1 MSATQTSP
9 ATPPAG
15 PTKPTRYRSRYADG
29 GNPDLAPEPNSGG
42 PAPGASGSGVSGPG
56 ASGPGAAAGDPELS
70 HREIL
75 EILAGLLAALFT
87 AVLSSTIVSNALP
100 TIIAD
105 LEGSQTQY
113 TWVVTASLLAMTVST
128 PVWGKL
134 SDLLSKKLLVQLAI
148 VAFVIGSMLAGA
160 SQNVPF
166 LIGARVL
173 QGIAMGGLMALAQ
186 AIIGA
191 AIPPRNRGRYSGYM
205 GAVMA
210 LATVS
215 GPLVGGV
222 IVDTSWLGWRW
233 CFYVCVPL
241 AVVSLIVLQK
251 FLHLP
256 LVKRRVRMD
265 YLGAVLI
272 AGAASLPLIW
282 VSFAGQ
288 HFPWWSWQTG
298 AYLGGTALLGVLAV
312 VVETH
317 AREPLVPVRVVRERT
332 TALAILASLSVGIA
346 MFGSAVFLGQ
356 YFQVAR
362 GYSATEAG
370 LLTIPMMFGSFLGSV
385 GSGQLITRYGKWK
398 RYLVLGGLFLTAG
411 LGVLGTIDHTSPY
424 WYVGVGMLAMG
435 IGMGMTMQN
444 LVLAVQNT
452 VDVSEVGAASAT
464 VTFFRSLGGA
474 VGVSVLGAILATR
487 VTDLIAEHLRALGPG
502 AEAAAKGGSGSVLD
516 VNALPAPVAEI
527 VRHAY
532 GDATGRIFIIAAG
545 AAIISLL
552 AVLFIQEVP
561 LRQTVAKTP
570 TPNATAPT
578 STSAGGTSAT
588 GDVVDDPA
596 ERAAVVA
603 LDVII
608 SAERTARE
616 RERQANEH
624 VQAAADTIR
633 QMRTDVADLFTRV
646 DQQIAD
652 LEETLPGTAIP
663 HPAAALLDSQR
674 PTSDLSEE
682 LRRYELSV
690 LSASQRTAD
699 HLRESAQ
706 SEATHLRESARTEAE
721 ELRRSTRTETTE
733 LRLAA
738 QSEATQL
745 LTEARAEEQE
755 IRTRITE
762 LQSIEQHLL
771 TTVRD
776 NLSTTP
782 PQRPTPTHTTLPP
795 HTTPTHP
802 ATTHPTHGAAHSTTP
817 PHGPTPA
824 QGPTPTHG
832 PTPAHGTAPTQASTH
847 ASSTTHPPAGN
858 GYPDDSPHRQPF
870 G

>member
-1 MSATQTSP
+1 MSATRTE
-9 ATPPAG
+9 ATASA
-15 PTKPTRYRSRYADG
+15 TAQFDAPTRYRSKYSSEEPAAVV
-29 GNPDLAPEPNSGG
+29 PAPS
-42 PAPGASGSGVSGPG
+42 APGA
-56 ASGPGAAAGDPELS
+56 DPELT

-134 SDLLSKKLLVQLAI
+134 SDLMSKKLLVQLAI
-148 VAFVIGSMLAGA
+148 IMFVVGSALAGA
-160 SQNVPF
+160 AQNVPF

-173 QGIAMGGLMALAQ
+173 QGLAMGGLMALAQ
-186 AIIGA
+186 AIVGA

-210 LATVS
+210 VATVS

-241 AVVSLIVLQK
+241 AVISLIVLQR

-256 LVKRRVRMD
+256 VIKRQIKLD

-282 VSFAGQ
+282 VSFAGT
-288 HFPWWSWQTG
+288 HFAWWSWQTG
-298 AYLGGTALLGVLAV
+298 AYLGGTALLALLAV
-312 VVETH
+312 IVETH
-317 AREPLVPVRVVRERT
+317 ARDPLVPVTVVRERT

-362 GYSATEAG
+362 GYSPTEAG
-370 LLTIPMMFGSFLGSV
+370 LLTIPMMLGSFFGSV
-385 GSGQLITRYGKWK
+385 GSGQLITRFGKWK
-398 RYLVLGGLFLTAG
+398 RYLVLGGLFLTVG
-411 LGVLGTIDHTSPY
+411 LGLLGTIDHESPY
-424 WYVGVGMLAMG
+424 WYVGAGMLSMG
-435 IGMGMTMQN
+435 IGMGMMMQN

-452 VDVSEVGAASAT
+452 VDVSQVGASSAT

-474 VGVSVLGAILATR
+474 VGVSVLGAVLANR
-487 VTDLIAEHLRALGPG
+487 VTDLITRNLRALGP
-502 AEAAAKGGSGSVLD
+502 EAAGAAPGGSGGSVLD
-516 VNALPAPVAEI
+516 VNSLPAPVADI

-532 GDATGRIFIIAAG
+532 GDATGHIFVIAA
-545 AAIISLL
+545 AAAAVSLL
-552 AVLFIQEVP
+552 AVVFIREVP
-561 LRQTVAKTP
+561 LRQTVAMTEEDADLAA
-570 TPNATAPT
+570 ATAPAA
-578 STSAGGTSAT
+578 AGPGVVPGGAGSGVVPGGAGSGAASGVS
-588 GDVVDDPA
+588 GDGAGADGAGLGADGLLVDAGHSPDDPA
-596 ERAAVVA
+596 ERAAVIA
-603 LDVII
+603 LNVIT

-616 RERQANEH
+616 REREANERVH
-624 VQAAADTIR
+624 AAATTIR

-646 DQQIAD
+646 DQQIAE
-652 LEETLPGTAIP
+652 LEGTLPDAIP
-663 HPAAALLDSQR
+663 HPAAAILDAQR
-674 PTSDLSEE
+674 GPGELSDE

-699 HLRESAQ
+699 HLRETAKA
-706 SEATHLRESARTEAE
+706 EADH
-721 ELRRSTRTETTE
+721 
-733 LRLAA
+733 
-738 QSEATQL
+738 L

-762 LQSIEQHLL
+762 LEAVEHHLL
-771 TTVRD
+771 TKIRD
-776 NLSTTP
+776 GLSNTPTP
-782 PQRPTPTHTTLPP
+782 PASPPSITPTA
-795 HTTPTHP
+795 P
-802 ATTHPTHGAAHSTTP
+802 APAETVVPDGAGA
-817 PHGPTPA
+817 PTPA
-824 QGPTPTHG
+824 PTESGPTAETGVP
-832 PTPAHGTAPTQASTH
+832 
-847 ASSTTHPPAGN
+847 ASSGAPAPHPPAAQAPHAVMPPSHHAGN
-858 GYPDDSPHRQPF
+858 GYPEVEHRQPF

>member
-1 MSATQTSP
+1 MSATTQTSP
-9 ATPPAG
+9 ATPSAG
-15 PTKPTRYRSRYADG
+15 TPHRYRSRYAEG
-29 GNPDLAPEPNSGG
+29 EPDPTPAAPPPPP
-42 PAPGASGSGVSGPG
+42 PAPPT
-56 ASGPGAAAGDPELS
+56 AAAELS

-134 SDLLSKKLLVQLAI
+134 SDLISKKLLVQLAI
-148 VAFVIGSMLAGA
+148 VMFVTGSVLAGA

-173 QGIAMGGLMALAQ
+173 QGLAMGGLMALAQ

-241 AVVSLIVLQK
+241 AVLSLIVLQR

-256 LVKRRVRMD
+256 VVKRKVKMD
-265 YLGAVLI
+265 YLGALLI

-282 VSFAGQ
+282 VSFAGE
-288 HFPWWSWQTG
+288 HFPWWSWETG
-298 AYLGGTALLGVLAV
+298 AYLGGTAVLALLAV
-312 VVETH
+312 VVEVH

-385 GSGQLITRYGKWK
+385 GSGQLITRFGKWK

-424 WYVGVGMLAMG
+424 WYIGLGMLSMG
-435 IGMGMTMQN
+435 IGMGMMMQN

-452 VDVSEVGAASAT
+452 VDVSEVGAASAS

-474 VGVSVLGAILATR
+474 VGVSVLGAVLATR
-487 VTDLIAEHLRALGPG
+487 VTDLISEHLRQLGP
-502 AEAAAKGGSGSVLD
+502 AAAAAAQGGSGSVLD
-516 VNALPAPVAEI
+516 VNSLPAPVAEI
-527 VRHAY
+527 VRQAY
-532 GDATGRIFIIAAG
+532 GDATGRIFVIAAG
-545 AAIISLL
+545 AAVVSLL
-552 AVLFIQEVP
+552 AVLFIREVP
-561 LRQTVAKTP
+561 LRKTVAMG
-570 TPNATAPT
+570 ADGTASDPT
-578 STSAGGTSAT
+578 SDLSDATSASGLSGATSASGT
-588 GDVVDDPA
+588 AGASAASGMGGAAAASDDPA

-603 LDVII
+603 LDVIT

-616 RERQANEH
+616 REREANER
-624 VQAAADTIR
+624 VQAAATVIR
-633 QMRTDVADLFTRV
+633 QMRTDVKDLFTRV

-652 LEETLPGTAIP
+652 LEDTLPGAAIP
-663 HPAAALLDSQR
+663 QPAAAILDSQR
-674 PTSDLSEE
+674 PQGELVDE

-699 HLRESAQ
+699 HLRATARAEADQ
-706 SEATHLRESARTEAE
+706 LLSEAKS
-721 ELRRSTRTETTE
+721 
-733 LRLAA
+733 
-738 QSEATQL
+738 
-745 LTEARAEEQE
+745 EEQE
-755 IRTRITE
+755 IRARITE
-762 LQSIEQHLL
+762 LQLVEERLL
-771 TTVRD
+771 ATVRD
-776 NLSTTP
+776 TLSTTP
-782 PQRPTPTHTTLPP
+782 PPPSTPS
-795 HTTPTHP
+795 TPGTASAAAADP
-802 ATTHPTHGAAHSTTP
+802 ATQPAPTDSPSNTP
-817 PHGPTPA
+817 PPFPSDGS
-824 QGPTPTHG
+824 
-832 PTPAHGTAPTQASTH
+832 APYLPH
-847 ASSTTHPPAGN
+847 ATGN
-858 GYPDDSPHRQPF
+858 GYPDPTASPDRQPF

>member
-1 MSATQTSP
+1 MSATRTLDT
-9 ATPPAG
+9 ATPPA
-15 PTKPTRYRSRYADG
+15 T
-29 GNPDLAPEPNSGG
+29 NPG
-42 PAPGASGSGVSGPG
+42 
-56 ASGPGAAAGDPELS
+56 LS

-113 TWVVTASLLAMTVST
+113 TWVITASLLAMTVST

-134 SDLLSKKLLVQLAI
+134 SDLISKKLLVQLAI
-148 VAFVIGSMLAGA
+148 LMFVAGSALAGA
-160 SQNVPF
+160 AHNVPF

-173 QGIAMGGLMALAQ
+173 QGLAMGGLMALAQ

-191 AIPPRNRGRYSGYM
+191 AIPPRDRGRYSGYM

-210 LATVS
+210 VATVS

-241 AVVSLIVLQK
+241 AVLSLIVLQK
-251 FLHLP
+251 YLHLP
-256 LVKRRVRMD
+256 VIKREVKMD
-265 YLGAVLI
+265 YLGAILI

-282 VSFAGQ
+282 VSFAGT

-298 AYLGGTALLGVLAV
+298 AYLGGTALLGILAV
-312 VVETH
+312 IVETH
-317 AREPLVPVRVVRERT
+317 AREPLVPVKVVRERT
-332 TALAILASLSVGIA
+332 TALAILASLSVGVA

-385 GSGQLITRYGKWK
+385 GAGQLITRFGKWK

-411 LGVLGTIDHTSPY
+411 LGLLGTIDHTSPY
-424 WYVGVGMLAMG
+424 WYVGRGMLAMG
-435 IGMGMTMQN
+435 IGMGMMMQN

-452 VDVSEVGAASAT
+452 VDVTQVGAASAS

-487 VTDLIAEHLRALGPG
+487 VTDLITQNLRALGP
-502 AEAAAKGGSGSVLD
+502 EAAAAAQSGSSGSVLD

-532 GDATGRIFIIAAG
+532 GDATGKIFVIAAG
-545 AAIISLL
+545 AALVSLL
-552 AVLFIQEVP
+552 AVLFIREVP
-561 LRQTVAKTP
+561 LRRTVAMTDEGVADAASSFP
-570 TPNATAPT
+570 
-578 STSAGGTSAT
+578 
-588 GDVVDDPA
+588 DDPA

-603 LDVII
+603 LDVIT

-616 RERQANEH
+616 REREATER
-624 VQAAADTIR
+624 VQAAANVVR
-633 QMRTDVADLFTRV
+633 QMRTDIADLFTRV
-646 DQQIAD
+646 DHQIAA
-652 LEETLPGTAIP
+652 LENTLPDAVP
-663 HPAAALLDSQR
+663 QPAAAILDAQR
-674 PTSDLSEE
+674 PAGELVDE

-699 HLRESAQ
+699 HLREA
-706 SEATHLRESARTEAE
+706 AKTEAD
-721 ELRRSTRTETTE
+721 EL
-733 LRLAA
+733 LAA
-738 QSEATQL
+738 
-745 LTEARAEEQE
+745 ARAEELD
-755 IRTRITE
+755 IRHRISE
-762 LQSIEQHLL
+762 LRAVEQRLL
-771 TTVRD
+771 GTIRD
-776 NLSTTP
+776 GLSDTP
-782 PQRPTPTHTTLPP
+782 PPAAPP
-795 HTTPTHP
+795 MPQP
-802 ATTHPTHGAAHSTTP
+802 APSA
-817 PHGPTPA
+817 
-824 QGPTPTHG
+824 
-832 PTPAHGTAPTQASTH
+832 
-847 ASSTTHPPAGN
+847 PPASISRPAPN
-858 GYPDDSPHRQPF
+858 GYPEEAHHRQAF

>member
-1 MSATQTSP
+1 MSAQTLETAP
-9 ATPPAG
+9 ATAV
-15 PTKPTRYRSRYADG
+15 
-29 GNPDLAPEPNSGG
+29 APS
-42 PAPGASGSGVSGPG
+42 A
-56 ASGPGAAAGDPELS
+56 DPELS

-113 TWVVTASLLAMTVST
+113 TWVITASLLAMTVST

-134 SDLLSKKLLVQLAI
+134 SDLISKKLLVQLAI
-148 VAFVIGSMLAGA
+148 VMFVTGSALAGA
-160 SQNVPF
+160 AHNVPF

-173 QGIAMGGLMALAQ
+173 QGLAMGGLMALAQ

-191 AIPPRNRGRYSGYM
+191 AIPPRDRGRYSGYM

-210 LATVS
+210 VATVS

-241 AVVSLIVLQK
+241 AVLSLIILQR

-256 LVKRRVRMD
+256 LIKRKVKMD
-265 YLGAVLI
+265 YLGALLI

-282 VSFAGQ
+282 VSFAGE

-298 AYLGGTALLGVLAV
+298 AYLGGTAVLAILAV

-317 AREPLVPVRVVRERT
+317 ASEPLVPVKVVRERT

-385 GSGQLITRYGKWK
+385 GAGQLITRFGKWK
-398 RYLVLGGLFLTAG
+398 RYLVLGGLFLSAG
-411 LGVLGTIDHTSPY
+411 LGLLGTIDHTSPY
-424 WYVGVGMLAMG
+424 WYVGLGMLSMG
-435 IGMGMTMQN
+435 IGMGMMMQN

-452 VDVSEVGAASAT
+452 VDVSQVGASSAT

-487 VTDLIAEHLRALGPG
+487 VTDLIKENIAALGP
-502 AEAAAKGGSGSVLD
+502 EAAAAAQGGSAGSVLD

-532 GDATGRIFIIAAG
+532 GDATGKIFVIAAG
-545 AAIISLL
+545 AAVVSLL
-552 AVLFIQEVP
+552 AVLFIREVP
-561 LRQTVAKTP
+561 LRRTVAM
-570 TPNATAPT
+570 NGTAPDGPDG
-578 STSAGGTSAT
+578 AGASVRET
-588 GDVVDDPA
+588 VPDDPA

-603 LDVII
+603 LEVIT

-616 RERQANEH
+616 REREANER
-624 VQAAADTIR
+624 VQAAANVVR

-646 DQQIAD
+646 DQQIAA
-652 LEETLPGTAIP
+652 LEDTLPDAVP
-663 HPAAALLDSQR
+663 QPAAAILDSQR
-674 PTSDLSEE
+674 PAGELVDE

-699 HLRESAQ
+699 HLRSTAK
-706 SEATHLRESARTEAE
+706 SEADHLRQEAQADADH
-721 ELRRSTRTETTE
+721 L
-733 LRLAA
+733 LAQA
-738 QSEATQL
+738 Q
-745 LTEARAEEQE
+745 AEEQE
-755 IRTRITE
+755 IRHRITE
-762 LQSIEQHLL
+762 LEAVEHRLL
-771 TTVRD
+771 GTIRD

-782 PQRPTPTHTTLPP
+782 P
-795 HTTPTHP
+795 
-802 ATTHPTHGAAHSTTP
+802 
-817 PHGPTPA
+817 
-824 QGPTPTHG
+824 
-832 PTPAHGTAPTQASTH
+832 
-847 ASSTTHPPAGN
+847 PPAPHLNGHQEESHHANAN
-858 GYPDDSPHRQPF
+858 GYPETSPHRQAF

>member
-1 MSATQTSP
+1 MSATQTPS
-9 ATPPAG
+9 AMPPAG
-15 PTKPTRYRSRYADG
+15 STPPHRYRSRYADG
-29 GNPDLAPEPNSGG
+29 DPEPAPAAPPPPSAPPAGG
-42 PAPGASGSGVSGPG
+42 A
-56 ASGPGAAAGDPELS
+56 ELS

-113 TWVVTASLLAMTVST
+113 TWVVTASLLAMTVAT

-148 VAFVIGSMLAGA
+148 IMFVVGSMLAGA

-173 QGIAMGGLMALAQ
+173 QGLGMGGLMALAQ

-222 IVDTSWLGWRW
+222 IVDTDWLGWRW

-241 AVVSLIVLQK
+241 AVVSLIVLQR

-256 LVKRRVRMD
+256 VVKRKVKMD

-282 VSFAGQ
+282 VSFAGD
-288 HFPWWSWQTG
+288 HFAWWSWQTG
-298 AYLGGTALLGVLAV
+298 AYLGGTALLAILAV
-312 VVETH
+312 VVEVH
-317 AREPLVPVRVVRERT
+317 AAEPLVPVRVVRERT
-332 TALAILASLSVGIA
+332 TALAILASLAVGIA

-385 GSGQLITRYGKWK
+385 GSGQLITRFGKWK
-398 RYLVLGGLFLTAG
+398 RYLVIGGLCLTAG
-411 LGVLGTIDHTSPY
+411 LGVLGTIDHESPY
-424 WYVGVGMLAMG
+424 WYVGLGMLAMG

-487 VTDLIAEHLRALGPG
+487 VKDLITERLHELGPG
-502 AEAAAKGGSGSVLD
+502 AGAAAQGGSGSVLD
-516 VNALPAPVAEI
+516 VKSLPAPVAEI

-532 GDATGRIFIIAAG
+532 GDATGRIFVIAAG
-545 AAIISLL
+545 AAVVSLL
-552 AVLFIQEVP
+552 AVLMIREVP
-561 LRQTVAKTP
+561 LRRTVSI
-570 TPNATAPT
+570 NAPAADGAAP
-578 STSAGGTSAT
+578 ADGTVRET
-588 GDVVDDPA
+588 VPDDPA

-603 LDVII
+603 LDVIT

-616 RERQANEH
+616 REREASER
-624 VQAAADTIR
+624 VQAAANTIR

-646 DQQIAD
+646 DQQIAA
-652 LEETLPGTAIP
+652 LENTLPDSDIP
-663 HPAAALLDSQR
+663 QPAAAILDAQR
-674 PTSDLSEE
+674 PAGELVDE

-699 HLRESAQ
+699 HLRE
-706 SEATHLRESARTEAE
+706 TARSDAE
-721 ELRRSTRTETTE
+721 ELRGTAQTEADQLRETARAEADRLRT
-733 LRLAA
+733 AA
-738 QSEATQL
+738 QTEADKFL
-745 LTEARAEEQE
+745 AEARAEEQE
-755 IRTRITE
+755 LRDRITE
-762 LQSIEQHLL
+762 LQAVERRLL
-771 TTVRD
+771 GTVRD
-776 NLSTTP
+776 GLSETPTP
-782 PQRPTPTHTTLPP
+782 PASPTTPTPT
-795 HTTPTHP
+795 
-802 ATTHPTHGAAHSTTP
+802 
-817 PHGPTPA
+817 
-824 QGPTPTHG
+824 
-832 PTPAHGTAPTQASTH
+832 
-847 ASSTTHPPAGN
+847 AGN
-858 GYPDDSPHRQPF
+858 GYPEDATTRQPF

>member
-1 MSATQTSP
+1 MSATQTTPATPPGTTSPGATPPDAESQRYRSRYAEPETSP
-9 ATPPAG
+9 ATPP
-15 PTKPTRYRSRYADG
+15 P
-29 GNPDLAPEPNSGG
+29 
-42 PAPGASGSGVSGPG
+42 PAPPS
-56 ASGPGAAAGDPELS
+56 AGNPELS

-134 SDLLSKKLLVQLAI
+134 SDLISKKLLVQLAI
-148 VAFVIGSMLAGA
+148 VAFVIGSMLAGI
-160 SQNVPF
+160 SQSVPF

-173 QGIAMGGLMALAQ
+173 QGLAMGGLMALAQ

-191 AIPPRNRGRYSGYM
+191 AIPPRSRGRYSGYM

-210 LATVS
+210 VATVS

-241 AVVSLIVLQK
+241 AVLSLIILQK

-256 LVKRRVRMD
+256 VTKRRVRMD
-265 YLGAVLI
+265 YLGAILI

-282 VSFAGQ
+282 VSFAGE
-288 HFPWWSWQTG
+288 HFAWWSWQTG
-298 AYLGGTALLGVLAV
+298 AYLGGTAVLAILAV

-317 AREPLVPVRVVRERT
+317 AAEPLVPVRVVRQRT

-385 GSGQLITRYGKWK
+385 GSGQLITRFGKWK
-398 RYLVLGGLFLTAG
+398 RYLVIGGLFLTAG
-411 LGVLGTIDHTSPY
+411 LGVLGTIDHESPY
-424 WYVGVGMLAMG
+424 WYVGLGMLGMG
-435 IGMGMTMQN
+435 LGMGMTMQN

-474 VGVSVLGAILATR
+474 VGVSVLGAVLATR
-487 VTDLIAEHLRALGPG
+487 VTHLITEHLRELGAG
-502 AEAAAKGGSGSVLD
+502 AATQGGSGSVLD
-516 VNALPAPVAEI
+516 VNSLPGPVQEI

-532 GDATGRIFIIAAG
+532 GDATGRIFVIAAG
-545 AAIISLL
+545 AAVVSLI
-552 AVLFIQEVP
+552 AVLCIREVP
-561 LRQTVAKTP
+561 LRRTVAMG
-570 TPNATAPT
+570 A
-578 STSAGGTSAT
+578 SAEGADGAVGADSADGPGGSGAVSYRETVS
-588 GDVVDDPA
+588 DDPA

-603 LDVII
+603 LDVIT

-616 RERQANEH
+616 REREAAER
-624 VQAAADTIR
+624 VQAAAHTIR

-646 DQQIAD
+646 DQQIAA
-652 LEETLPGTAIP
+652 LETTLPDADIP
-663 HPAAALLDSQR
+663 QPAAAILDSQR
-674 PTSDLSEE
+674 PAGELVDE

-699 HLRESAQ
+699 HLRETAKTDAESVRTTAH
-706 SEATHLRESARTEAE
+706 ADANRLRTTAEAE
-721 ELRRSTRTETTE
+721 VDQLRTTA
-733 LRLAA
+733 RA
-738 QSEATQL
+738 EAEHL
-745 LTEARAEEQE
+745 LTEARAEEHE

-762 LQSIEQHLL
+762 LEAVETRLL
-771 TTVRD
+771 GTIRD
-776 NLSTTP
+776 SLSNTP
-782 PQRPTPTHTTLPP
+782 HPPATPHTTGS
-795 HTTPTHP
+795 HSATSASSTPTHP
-802 ATTHPTHGAAHSTTP
+802 TPPATPPTAGPASHGAPTSGVVSHDVSATGSPANGATT
-817 PHGPTPA
+817 
-824 QGPTPTHG
+824 
-832 PTPAHGTAPTQASTH
+832 
-847 ASSTTHPPAGN
+847 AGN
-858 GYPDDSPHRQPF
+858 GYPEEAQHRQPF

>member
-1 MSATQTSP
+1 MQPNIGLGEGNAGRFRLGAVHPTAPVVAFPPYETETMSATQTRQPDQP
-9 ATPPAG
+9 AVPAG
-15 PTKPTRYRSRYADG
+15 HPTYRSRYAE
-29 GNPDLAPEPNSGG
+29 PERAP
-42 PAPGASGSGVSGPG
+42 
-56 ASGPGAAAGDPELS
+56 AAAPPPPSSGDTELT

-105 LEGSQTQY
+105 LEGTQTQY

-134 SDLLSKKLLVQLAI
+134 SDLISKKLLVQLAI

-173 QGIAMGGLMALAQ
+173 QGLAMGGLMALAQ

-256 LVKRRVRMD
+256 LVKRKVKMD
-265 YLGAVLI
+265 YLGALLI

-282 VSFAGQ
+282 VSFAGE

-298 AYLGGTALLGVLAV
+298 AYLGGTAVLAILAV

-317 AREPLVPVRVVRERT
+317 ATEPLVPVRVVRERT

-385 GSGQLITRYGKWK
+385 GSGQLITRFGKWK
-398 RYLVLGGLFLTAG
+398 RYLVIGGFCLTAG
-411 LGVLGTIDHTSPY
+411 LGVLGTIDHKSPY
-424 WYVGVGMLAMG
+424 WYVGIGMLAMG

-474 VGVSVLGAILATR
+474 VGVSVLGAVLATR
-487 VTDLIAEHLRALGPG
+487 VTNLITEHLRELGPG
-502 AEAAAKGGSGSVLD
+502 AAAAAQGGSGSVLD
-516 VNALPAPVAEI
+516 VNSLPGPVQEI

-532 GDATGRIFIIAAG
+532 GDATGRIFVIAAG
-545 AAIISLL
+545 AAVVSLL
-552 AVLFIQEVP
+552 AVLFIREVP
-561 LRQTVAKTP
+561 LRRTVAMG
-570 TPNATAPT
+570 AAA
-578 STSAGGTSAT
+578 SEGSASSEEPQRET
-588 GDVVDDPA
+588 VPDDPA

-603 LDVII
+603 LDVIT

-616 RERQANEH
+616 REREASER
-624 VQAAADTIR
+624 VQAAANTIR

-646 DQQIAD
+646 DQQIAA
-652 LEETLPGTAIP
+652 LENTLPDTDIP
-663 HPAAALLDSQR
+663 QPAAAILDAQR
-674 PTSDLSEE
+674 PAGELVDE

-699 HLRESAQ
+699 HLRE
-706 SEATHLRESARTEAE
+706 TARTDAESFRTTAQADAENLRTKARAEADN
-721 ELRRSTRTETTE
+721 L
-733 LRLAA
+733 LA
-738 QSEATQL
+738 
-745 LTEARAEEQE
+745 EARAEEQE
-755 IRTRITE
+755 IRGRVAE
-762 LQSIEQHLL
+762 LEAVERRLL
-771 TTVRD
+771 GTIRD
-776 NLSTTP
+776 NLSDTP
-782 PQRPTPTHTTLPP
+782 APPAAPAPQTHPDEHPAPAAPGTHQTHAPSHTT
-795 HTTPTHP
+795 
-802 ATTHPTHGAAHSTTP
+802 
-817 PHGPTPA
+817 
-824 QGPTPTHG
+824 
-832 PTPAHGTAPTQASTH
+832 
-847 ASSTTHPPAGN
+847 GN
-858 GYPDDSPHRQPF
+858 GYPEDATHRQPF

>member
-9 ATPPAG
+9 ATPQAG
-15 PTKPTRYRSRYADG
+15 SPNRYRSRYS
-29 GNPDLAPEPNSGG
+29 E
-42 PAPGASGSGVSGPG
+42 
-56 ASGPGAAAGDPELS
+56 GDPDTAPAAPPPQPPPTAAVELS

-134 SDLLSKKLLVQLAI
+134 SDLMSKKLLVQLAI
-148 VAFVIGSMLAGA
+148 IMFVTGSVLAGA

-173 QGIAMGGLMALAQ
+173 QGLAMGGLMALAQ

-241 AVVSLIVLQK
+241 AVISLIVLQR

-256 LVKRRVRMD
+256 VVKRKVKMD
-265 YLGAVLI
+265 YLGALLI

-282 VSFAGQ
+282 VSFAGT
-288 HFPWWSWQTG
+288 HFAWWSWQTG
-298 AYLGGTALLGVLAV
+298 AYLGGTALLALLAV
-312 VVETH
+312 IVEVH
-317 AREPLVPVRVVRERT
+317 AREPLVPVRIVRQRT

-385 GSGQLITRYGKWK
+385 GSGQLITRFGKWK
-398 RYLVLGGLFLTAG
+398 RYLVIGGIFLTAG

-424 WYVGVGMLAMG
+424 WYIGLGMLSMG
-435 IGMGMTMQN
+435 IGMGMMMQN

-452 VDVSEVGAASAT
+452 VDVSEVGAASAS

-474 VGVSVLGAILATR
+474 VGVSVLGAVLATR
-487 VTDLIAEHLRALGPG
+487 VTDSITEHLRDLGPG
-502 AEAAAKGGSGSVLD
+502 AAAAAQGGSGSVLD

-532 GDATGRIFIIAAG
+532 GDATGRIFVIAAG
-545 AAIISLL
+545 AALVSLL
-552 AVLFIQEVP
+552 AVLFIREVP
-561 LRQTVAKTP
+561 LRKTVAMGAESP
-570 TPNATAPT
+570 EGAPG
-578 STSAGGTSAT
+578 SAAGTSDT
-588 GDVVDDPA
+588 GNGAAPGAGAGVGLYRETVSDDPA

-603 LDVII
+603 LDVIT

-616 RERQANEH
+616 REREANER
-624 VQAAADTIR
+624 VQAAATVIR

-652 LEETLPGTAIP
+652 LEDTLPGAGIP
-663 HPAAALLDSQR
+663 QPAAAILDSQR
-674 PTSDLSEE
+674 PAGELVDE

-699 HLRESAQ
+699 HLRE
-706 SEATHLRESARTEAE
+706 TARTEADHV
-721 ELRRSTRTETTE
+721 RSTAHAEADQV
-733 LRLAA
+733 LA
-738 QSEATQL
+738 
-745 LTEARAEEQE
+745 EARSEEQE
-755 IRTRITE
+755 IRARIAE
-762 LQSIEQHLL
+762 LQLVEDRLL
-771 TTVRD
+771 GTVRD
-776 NLSTTP
+776 SLSTTP
-782 PQRPTPTHTTLPP
+782 PPPTPSPSYPP
-795 HTTPTHP
+795 
-802 ATTHPTHGAAHSTTP
+802 AAHPGSDP
-817 PHGPTPA
+817 APGPAAANGVSAANGASAMRSSESDGSSPYLPHAT
-824 QGPTPTHG
+824 
-832 PTPAHGTAPTQASTH
+832 
-847 ASSTTHPPAGN
+847 GN
-858 GYPDDSPHRQPF
+858 GYPDATASPERQPF

>member
-1 MSATQTSP
+1 MSATTQ
-9 ATPPAG
+9 
-15 PTKPTRYRSRYADG
+15 TRYRSRYAEG
-29 GNPDLAPEPNSGG
+29 EPDTR
-42 PAPGASGSGVSGPG
+42 PAPPT
-56 ASGPGAAAGDPELS
+56 PPTPPTAAAELS

-134 SDLLSKKLLVQLAI
+134 SDLMSKKLLVQLAI
-148 VAFVIGSMLAGA
+148 VMFVTGSVLAGA

-173 QGIAMGGLMALAQ
+173 QGLAMGGLMALAQ
-186 AIIGA
+186 AIVGA

-241 AVVSLIVLQK
+241 AVISLIVLQR

-256 LVKRRVRMD
+256 VVKRKVKMD
-265 YLGAVLI
+265 YLGALLI

-282 VSFAGQ
+282 VSFAGV

-298 AYLGGTALLGVLAV
+298 AYLGGTAVLALLAV
-312 VVETH
+312 IVEVH
-317 AREPLVPVRVVRERT
+317 AREPLVPVKVVRERT

-385 GSGQLITRYGKWK
+385 GSGQLITRFGKWK

-424 WYVGVGMLAMG
+424 WYIGLGMLSMG
-435 IGMGMTMQN
+435 IGMGMMMQN

-452 VDVSEVGAASAT
+452 VDVSEVGAASAS

-474 VGVSVLGAILATR
+474 VGVSVLGAVLATR
-487 VTDLIAEHLRALGPG
+487 VTDLITEHIKALGP
-502 AEAAAKGGSGSVLD
+502 AAAAAAQGGSGSVLD
-516 VNALPAPVAEI
+516 VSSLPAPVAEI
-527 VRHAY
+527 VRQAY
-532 GDATGRIFIIAAG
+532 GDATGRIFVIAAG
-545 AAIISLL
+545 AAVVSLL
-552 AVLFIQEVP
+552 AVLFIREVP
-561 LRQTVAKTP
+561 LRQTVAMGPDGTASSASDLP
-570 TPNATAPT
+570 GVASASGLPGATAA
-578 STSAGGTSAT
+578 S
-588 GDVVDDPA
+588 DDPA

-603 LDVII
+603 LDVIT
-608 SAERTARE
+608 SAERTASERE
-616 RERQANEH
+616 REANER
-624 VQAAADTIR
+624 VQAAATVIR
-633 QMRTDVADLFTRV
+633 QMRTDVKDLFTRV

-652 LEETLPGTAIP
+652 LEDTLPDAAIP
-663 HPAAALLDSQR
+663 QPAAAILDSQR
-674 PTSDLSEE
+674 PQGELVDE

-699 HLRESAQ
+699 HLR
-706 SEATHLRESARTEAE
+706 ATARADAD
-721 ELRRSTRTETTE
+721 EL
-733 LRLAA
+733 LA
-738 QSEATQL
+738 
-745 LTEARAEEQE
+745 EARSEEQE
-755 IRTRITE
+755 IRARIAE
-762 LQSIEQHLL
+762 LQLVEERLL
-771 TTVRD
+771 GTVRD
-776 NLSTTP
+776 TLSTTP
-782 PQRPTPTHTTLPP
+782 P
-795 HTTPTHP
+795 P
-802 ATTHPTHGAAHSTTP
+802 AAPVSSTP
-817 PHGPTPA
+817 PPFPSDGS
-824 QGPTPTHG
+824 
-832 PTPAHGTAPTQASTH
+832 APYLPH
-847 ASSTTHPPAGN
+847 ATGN
-858 GYPDDSPHRQPF
+858 GYPDATASPERQPF

>member
-1 MSATQTSP
+1 MSATQASP
-9 ATPPAG
+9 ATPAAG
-15 PTKPTRYRSRYADG
+15 STPTRYRSRYAG
-29 GNPDLAPEPNSGG
+29 GDPDPTPTAPP
-42 PAPGASGSGVSGPG
+42 PTTPP
-56 ASGPGAAAGDPELS
+56 AGDTELS

-105 LEGSQTQY
+105 LEGTQTQY

-134 SDLLSKKLLVQLAI
+134 SDLMSKKLLVQLAI
-148 VAFVIGSMLAGA
+148 IMFVTGSVLAGA
-160 SQNVPF
+160 SHNVPF
-166 LIGARVL
+166 LIGSRVL

-191 AIPPRNRGRYSGYM
+191 AIPPRSRGRYSGYM

-241 AVVSLIVLQK
+241 AVLSLIVLQR

-256 LVKRRVRMD
+256 VVKRKVKMD
-265 YLGAVLI
+265 YLGALLI

-282 VSFAGQ
+282 VSFAGE

-298 AYLGGTALLGVLAV
+298 AYLGGTAVLAILAV

-317 AREPLVPVRVVRERT
+317 AAEPLVPMRVVRERT
-332 TALAILASLSVGIA
+332 TALAILASVAVGMG

-385 GSGQLITRYGKWK
+385 GSGQLITRFGKWK
-398 RYLVLGGLFLTAG
+398 RYLVIGALFLTAG
-411 LGVLGTIDHTSPY
+411 LGLLGTIDHTSPY
-424 WYVGVGMLAMG
+424 WYVGLGMLAMG

-452 VDVSEVGAASAT
+452 VDVSEVGAAGAS

-487 VTDLIAEHLRALGPG
+487 VTDLITEHLRELGPG
-502 AEAAAKGGSGSVLD
+502 AAAAAQGGSGSLLD
-516 VNALPAPVAEI
+516 VNSLPGPIQEI

-532 GDATGRIFIIAAG
+532 GDATGRIFVIAAG
-545 AAIISLL
+545 AALVSFL
-552 AVLFIQEVP
+552 AVLFIREVP
-561 LRQTVAKTP
+561 LRQTVAIRPSETEP
-570 TPNATAPT
+570 TERETVP
-578 STSAGGTSAT
+578 
-588 GDVVDDPA
+588 DDPA

-603 LDVII
+603 LDVIT

-616 RERQANEH
+616 REREASERVH
-624 VQAAADTIR
+624 AAANTIR

-652 LEETLPGTAIP
+652 LESTLPDADIP
-663 HPAAALLDSQR
+663 QPAAAILDAQR
-674 PTSDLSEE
+674 PAGELVDE

-699 HLRESAQ
+699 HLRETAQ
-706 SEATHLRESARTEAE
+706 AEADHL
-721 ELRRSTRTETTE
+721 
-733 LRLAA
+733 LA
-738 QSEATQL
+738 
-745 LTEARAEEQE
+745 EARAEEEE

-762 LQSIEQHLL
+762 LEAVEHRLL

-776 NLSTTP
+776 NLSNTP
-782 PQRPTPTHTTLPP
+782 PPPAPPTYSSGHQIHPPTHA
-795 HTTPTHP
+795 P
-802 ATTHPTHGAAHSTTP
+802 ATHEAA
-817 PHGPTPA
+817 
-824 QGPTPTHG
+824 
-832 PTPAHGTAPTQASTH
+832 AS
-847 ASSTTHPPAGN
+847 GN
-858 GYPDDSPHRQPF
+858 GYPDEHHNRQPF

>member
-1 MSATQTSP
+1 MSATQ
-9 ATPPAG
+9 ATPAGSPPAESM
-15 PTKPTRYRSRYADG
+15 PSRYRSRYAAGD
-29 GNPDLAPEPNSGG
+29 PDPEPTPSAPP
-42 PAPGASGSGVSGPG
+42 PAAPS
-56 ASGPGAAAGDPELS
+56 AGDPELS

-105 LEGSQTQY
+105 LEGTQTQY

-134 SDLLSKKLLVQLAI
+134 SDLMSKKLLVQVAI
-148 VAFVIGSMLAGA
+148 IMFVTGSVLAGA

-166 LIGARVL
+166 LIGSRVL

-191 AIPPRNRGRYSGYM
+191 AIPPRSRGRYSGYM

-241 AVVSLIVLQK
+241 AVLSLIVLQR

-256 LVKRRVRMD
+256 VVKRKVKMD

-282 VSFAGQ
+282 VSFAGE
-288 HFPWWSWQTG
+288 HFPWWAWQTG
-298 AYLGGTALLGVLAV
+298 AYLGGTAVLAILAV

-317 AREPLVPVRVVRERT
+317 AAEPLVPMRVVRERT
-332 TALAILASLSVGIA
+332 TALAIVASVAVGMG

-385 GSGQLITRYGKWK
+385 GSGQLITRFGKWK
-398 RYLVLGGLFLTAG
+398 RYLVIGALFLTAG
-411 LGVLGTIDHTSPY
+411 LGLLGTIDHTSPY
-424 WYVGVGMLAMG
+424 WYVGLGMLAMG

-452 VDVSEVGAASAT
+452 VDVSEVGAAGAS

-487 VTDLIAEHLRALGPG
+487 VTNLITEHLRELGPG
-502 AEAAAKGGSGSVLD
+502 AAAAAQGGSGSLLD
-516 VNALPAPVAEI
+516 VNSLPGPVQEI

-532 GDATGRIFIIAAG
+532 GDATGRIFVIAAG
-545 AAIISLL
+545 AAVVSFL
-552 AVLFIQEVP
+552 AVLFIREVP
-561 LRQTVAKTP
+561 LRQTVAIRP
-570 TPNATAPT
+570 
-578 STSAGGTSAT
+578 STDGTDDDTGGGASDGAAVGAAGGSGAAAYRET
-588 GDVVDDPA
+588 VDDPA

-603 LDVII
+603 LDVIT

-616 RERQANEH
+616 REREASER
-624 VQAAADTIR
+624 VQAAANTIR

-652 LEETLPGTAIP
+652 LENSLPDAEIP
-663 HPAAALLDSQR
+663 QPAAAILDAQR
-674 PTSDLSEE
+674 PAGELVDE

-699 HLRESAQ
+699 HLRE
-706 SEATHLRESARTEAE
+706 TARTEADH
-721 ELRRSTRTETTE
+721 LRGT
-733 LRLAA
+733 A
-738 QSEATQL
+738 QAEADQL

-762 LQSIEQHLL
+762 LEAVEHRLL
-771 TTVRD
+771 TAVRD
-776 NLSTTP
+776 NLSNTPPPPAAPPTHAPTHDSARPIHATTP
-782 PQRPTPTHTTLPP
+782 PAHTSG
-795 HTTPTHP
+795 HPTHP
-802 ATTHPTHGAAHSTTP
+802 
-817 PHGPTPA
+817 
-824 QGPTPTHG
+824 
-832 PTPAHGTAPTQASTH
+832 STH
-847 ASSTTHPPAGN
+847 APATHEAAASGN
-858 GYPDDSPHRQPF
+858 GYPDEHHNRQPF

>member
-782 PQRPTPTHTTLPP
+782 PPRPTPTHTTLPP